1 MPFFQLISG
10 KFVFLIFIVG
20 IGLGSMY
27 IVLIIFVH
35 VCIRFFF
42 INLKYK
48 FILRLI
54 NKISRPQPIFITY
67 FIFYLTKISITLQP
81 ILSHFFITSKLSN

>member
-10 KFVFLIFIVG
+10 KVVFLIFIVG
-20 IGLGSMY
+20 IGLGSML

-35 VCIRFFF
+35 MCIRFF

-54 NKISRPQPIFITY
+54 N
-67 FIFYLTKISITLQP
+67 
-81 ILSHFFITSKLSN
+81 N